1 MIKELFSTMFETK
14 NKKVQTNSNNNQT
27 ITLFPEL
34 PYYGKKGTI
43 HRVEETDYNYIY
55 TVYNDDGS
63 IDKNKRIVPKRKGKN
78 LSCIEKQYYNDLK
91 KYLEYTNHEYM
102 NCKHDRLR
110 KYVNKK
116 HITIG
121 IIVSMSMMAI
131 SIPIWFSSIQVLCY
145 IGAIMEATSM
155 LSLYITINLKN
166 TIEKDDKKKVFI
178 EQYNHYQESLIE
190 YNQQKAKNKQNMKTQ
205 YTEVSSKTSSLI
217 DDKPKQKRLI
227 KEESQVA

>member
-1 MIKELFSTMFETK
+1 S
-14 NKKVQTNSNNNQT
+14 SN
-27 ITLFPEL
+27 
-34 PYYGKKGTI
+34 
-43 HRVEETDYNYIY
+43 
-55 TVYNDDGS
+55 
-63 IDKNKRIVPKRKGKN
+63 
-78 LSCIEKQYYNDLK
+78 
-91 KYLEYTNHEYM
+91 
-102 NCKHDRLR
+102 
-110 KYVNKK
+110 
-116 HITIG
+116 
-121 IIVSMSMMAI
+121 
-131 SIPIWFSSIQVLCY
+131 QVLCY